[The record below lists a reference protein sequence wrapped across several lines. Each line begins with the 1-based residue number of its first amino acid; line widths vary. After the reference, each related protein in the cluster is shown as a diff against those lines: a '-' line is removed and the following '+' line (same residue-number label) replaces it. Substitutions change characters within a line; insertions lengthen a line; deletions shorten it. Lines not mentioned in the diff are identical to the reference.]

1 MSCKNSVDVVVQ
13 GRYDSKIVEFQCGN
27 TDHHGH
33 RVTCDSCLND
43 PQEMQAIRNNQAN
56 ISDAYCIFIE
66 DELFVKNLHIAEYSN
81 GGRSNHEPK
90 RARKLLLNRQELGKM
105 IGKVKE
111 KGMSVIPIRLFI
123 NDKGKAK
130 LEITLA
136 KGKKIYD
143 KRESIK
149 EKDQKRDIAREQ
161 STRK

>member
-1 MSCKNSVDVVVQ
+1 MSSKVNIKNRKASFEYQFIDKYVA
-13 GRYDSKIVEFQCGN
+13 GIMLLGTEIKS
-27 TDHHGH
+27 
-33 RVTCDSCLND
+33 
-43 PQEMQAIRNNQAN
+43 IRNNQAN

-90 RARKLLLNRQELGKM
+90 RARKLLLNRLELRKM
-105 IGKVKE
+105 LVKVNQ
-111 KGMSVIPIRLFI
+111 KGMSIIPIRLFI

-130 LEITLA
+130 LEINLA

-149 EKDQKRDIAREQ
+149 KKDMEREIEREQ
-161 STRK
+161 KIKPQ